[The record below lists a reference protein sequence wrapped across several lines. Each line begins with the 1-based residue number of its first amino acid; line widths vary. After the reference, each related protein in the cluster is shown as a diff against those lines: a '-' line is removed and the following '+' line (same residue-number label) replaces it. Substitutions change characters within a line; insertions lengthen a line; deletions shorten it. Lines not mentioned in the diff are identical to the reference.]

1 MAPCLVS
8 GLGLRCAQLR
18 MSSSDLQWPGQF
30 LHFFMCVVSG
40 AGPQLPSL
48 FSYLIHLCFVSSAS
62 SVICQLFIRNFTLF
76 SCVQVS
82 TFFCRLKSIIDRIS
96 GVHFMWQLRHR
107 YDPPTCHL
115 RVLRVVP
122 RVTCHLFSTC
132 MRRCWRRCQLMPPR
146 RCRSRSGCGG
156 CTRPPAEPRSSPA
169 TPRSRGTAAS
179 GHPSTR
185 SVQMKL

>member
-30 LHFFMCVVSG
+30 LHFFTCVVSG
-40 AGPQLPSL
+40 AGPQSPSL
-48 FSYLIHLCFVSSAS
+48 SSYLIHLCFVSSAS

-122 RVTCHLFSTC
+122 RVTCLMSRVTC
-132 MRRCWRRCQLMPPR
+132 LVCV
-146 RCRSRSGCGG
+146 CGG
-156 CTRPPAEPRSSPA
+156 VGAGVS
-169 TPRSRGTAAS
+169 
-179 GHPSTR
+179 
-185 SVQMKL
+185 